1 MAAMSR
7 KPSELKLSVWE
18 MGITVPHQ
26 HGWLTVHTL
35 CISQKKTVCPN
46 PSDQAYTRFVH
57 LLYFCT
63 AGNLT

>member
-1 MAAMSR
+1 MAAMSL
-7 KPSELKLSVWE
+7 KPSELKLSVWK

-26 HGWLTVHTL
+26 HGWLAVHTL
-35 CISQKKTVCPN
+35 CIFPKKTVYPN
-46 PSDQAYTRFVH
+46 SSNQAYTRCVH